1 MAATATKILFV
12 PDCPPNTISRGDRHI
27 GKGWAEANLGTGCI
41 PAAVIY
47 GNWPRWG
54 WFVAVTWL

>member
-47 GNWPRWG
+47 GDWPRWG